1 MKEASLRLSQ
11 QLLSS
16 RFAERFS
23 NLASNIDP
31 TGYIASHQ
39 LKSVFAAS
47 IKEELPTS
55 SVGQQTSH
63 QIQLLQDLLYFKGGN
78 VILWRLSRY
87 LQDRYACEER
97 WMAGIKKLETRVPF
111 HFIWGAADSVAP
123 VKIPKLFIEKANLTL
138 STLSVIEGKGHFWM
152 LERGDGDFWANTMH
166 QAMGGD

>member
-63 QIQLLQDLLYFKGGN
+63 Q
-78 VILWRLSRY
+78 ILWRLSRY